1 MHWKGVWEMIFKKS
15 MCKCL
20 GKKIVENGGLNT
32 RARDMRK
39 WLRRG
44 MERWFWWLAKSVVRA
59 FEGLGRHFSY
69 FDIANSIYNSL
80 NPVKS
85 CNFPKAK
92 MIEVSWWYIVY
103 YKKPLKMKM
112 WFSWLRIC
120 GYCVSRYFG
129 DILGY
134 SCGWKI
140 SMAMVEMVWEELLKL
155 GGWGDTW
162 LPWGRPHTAYHNLQ

>member
-1 MHWKGVWEMIFKKS
+1 

-20 GKKIVENGGLNT
+20 WKKIVENGGLNT

-39 WLRRG
+39 WLRRA

-59 FEGLGRHFSY
+59 FEVLGRHFSY

-134 SCGWKI
+134 SSGWKKYP
-140 SMAMVEMVWEELLKL
+140 WR
-155 GGWGDTW
+155 W
-162 LPWGRPHTAYHNLQ
+162 LRGCGKSCWSWADGETHGSPGAGHTLHTTTCNN